1 MAVVLGV
8 VAAVLLVLTA
18 LVGPA
23 PASPW
28 LRILVVL
35 AQWVGPLLLVAAV
48 AVQIRQRLAAWA
60 RHVLIDLAGPALIRA
75 MPPRDVVDLALA
87 RVFGDKVGHQEIVTA
102 LLGGPGRDPA
112 ARDTAISK
120 ETAADIRLE
129 RIDESTCLTELTW
142 THEFSGV
149 RNNHLLVMF
158 ATWDRDIYTSV
169 IQERTYP
176 LFEIWRVLDEDA
188 LDQFVPGLKD
198 RLDVGITY
206 RDESGSVHDVEL
218 RSVDGEE
225 VAFRHYDR
233 FVRLPDWVDRKNLA
247 IYRVDLHDLA
257 DPDHVVHSVE
267 RLTLRA
273 STVGSFD
280 QGYVFWSPPH
290 PCYVTRVVFDLRRL
304 AQPGEMLVYQLVT
317 SVLKLTEVPQH
328 GTWSPV
334 CDRIEVNVDSWMLP
348 GHGVTLLWRPTYPT
362 ELQHDDL
369 DRR

>member
-1 MAVVLGV
+1 M
-8 VAAVLLVLTA
+8 
-18 LVGPA
+18 P
-23 PASPW
+23 P
-28 LRILVVL
+28 
-35 AQWVGPLLLVAAV
+35 
-48 AVQIRQRLAAWA
+48 
-60 RHVLIDLAGPALIRA
+60 RHVLS
-75 MPPRDVVDLALA
+75 LALG

-102 LLGGPGRDPA
+102 LLGGSGRDPD
-112 ARDTAISK
+112 ARDTAVSK
-120 ETAADIRLE
+120 RTTANVRLQ

-206 RDESGSVHDVEL
+206 RERSGSLHDVGL

-247 IYRVDLHDLA
+247 IYQVDLHDLA
-257 DPDHVVHSVE
+257 DPDHIVDSVE
-267 RLTLRA
+267 SLDA
-273 STVGSFD
+273 S
-280 QGYVFWSPPH
+280 
-290 PCYVTRVVFDLRRL
+290 RVDRRL
-304 AQPGEMLVYQLVT
+304 LRPGIRLLVASASVLRDPDRVRSPRTRARRRDLGLPVGHVRPEADRGAAARYLDSACPTGSRSTSTRGCCLVT
-317 SVLKLTEVPQH
+317 E
-328 GTWSPV
+328 
-334 CDRIEVNVDSWMLP
+334 
-348 GHGVTLLWRPTYPT
+348 
-362 ELQHDDL
+362 
-369 DRR
+369 

>member
-1 MAVVLGV
+1 M
-8 VAAVLLVLTA
+8 
-18 LVGPA
+18 P
-23 PASPW
+23 P
-28 LRILVVL
+28 
-35 AQWVGPLLLVAAV
+35 
-48 AVQIRQRLAAWA
+48 
-60 RHVLIDLAGPALIRA
+60 RHVLS
-75 MPPRDVVDLALA
+75 LALG

-102 LLGGPGRDPA
+102 LLGGSGRDPD
-112 ARDTAISK
+112 ARDTAVSK
-120 ETAADIRLE
+120 RTTANVRLQ

-206 RDESGSVHDVEL
+206 RERSGSLHDVGL

-225 VAFRHYDR
+225 VAFRDYDR
-233 FVRLPDWVDRKNLA
+233 FVRLPEWVDRKNLA
-247 IYRVDLHDLA
+247 IYQVDLHDLA
-257 DPDHVVHSVE
+257 DPDHIVHSVE
-267 RLTLRA
+267 SLTLRA

-290 PCYVTRVVFDLRRL
+290 PCYVTRIVFDLREL
-304 AQPGEMLVYQLVT
+304 AHTDETLVYQLVT

-328 GTWSPV
+328 GTWTPV
-334 CDRIEVNVDSWMLP
+334 PDRIEVNVDSWMLP
-348 GHGVTLLWRPTYPT
+348 GHGVTLLWRPTYGT
-362 ELQHDDL
+362 EAQLDDPEWL
-369 DRR
+369 